1 MVLAGRYFTSFGLV
15 MALMLPGL
23 SGQGS
28 AGAQVRP
35 AKAQATDL
43 EKRLE
48 AAEAVYQRSDFAEAE
63 KLLLAAVAEA
73 EKNGEERNLDLSLAA
88 LYQSKGK
95 TAEARDLAAYSP
107 TKVAWLL
114 GVASGK
120 VVTDVVTGDVPA
132 EREGRGITP
141 EAVIEELTG
150 AGFELINRVE
160 NWEYQGDRYCLVFR
174 RKPDQ

>member
-43 EKRLE
+43 P
-48 AAEAVYQRSDFAEAE
+48 
-63 KLLLAAVAEA
+63 
-73 EKNGEERNLDLSLAA
+73 
-88 LYQSKGK
+88 
-95 TAEARDLAAYSP
+95 AYSP

>member
-43 EKRLE
+43 P
-48 AAEAVYQRSDFAEAE
+48 
-63 KLLLAAVAEA
+63 
-73 EKNGEERNLDLSLAA
+73 
-88 LYQSKGK
+88 
-95 TAEARDLAAYSP
+95 AYSP

-141 EAVIEELTG
+141 EAVIEELAG

>member
-28 AGAQVRP
+28 TRGSG
-35 AKAQATDL
+35 QAE
-43 EKRLE
+43 EKRRPRTWRRDSKPP
-48 AAEAVYQRSDFAEAE
+48 EAVYQRSDFAEAE

-132 EREGRGITP
+132 ERGR
-141 EAVIEELTG
+141 ARNH
-150 AGFELINRVE
+150 A
-160 NWEYQGDRYCLVFR
+160 
-174 RKPDQ
+174 